1 MKVKEFIKNYKIA
14 DKIRDGGINYIKEHM
29 VKSYVPYI
37 EKMSICQMLINSCW
51 YRTDQ
56 NTGNRRLVVN
66 SPNLRLIYLM
76 SLVRQYTDIQLQ
88 FEGTKIVEDYDD
100 LRRTGILGVILHQI
114 PNSQIDQFNSVLQMA
129 KQDLFK
135 NEYEIGAY
143 IRNRIDDAMMILK
156 ELVVPALESAGI
168 SIEDISV
175 LLSSQELKDY
185 VSAIRSQKEQ

>member
-14 DKIRDGGINYIKEHM
+14 DKIRDGGINYTKEHM

-56 NTGNRRLVVN
+56 NTGNRRLVVS
-66 SPNLRLIYLM
+66 SPNLRLMYLM

-114 PNSQIDQFNSVLQMA
+114 PNSQIDQFNSVLQMT

-168 SIEDISV
+168 SIEDISA